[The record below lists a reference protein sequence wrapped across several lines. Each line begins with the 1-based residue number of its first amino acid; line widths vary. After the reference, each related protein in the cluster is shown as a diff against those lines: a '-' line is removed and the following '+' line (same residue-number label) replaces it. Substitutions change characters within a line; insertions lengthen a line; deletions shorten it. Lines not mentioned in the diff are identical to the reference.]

1 MREHAGGTRTCTVG
15 LRERVAAA
23 GRVVSDYGPWT
34 DVALPGLDLPPQG
47 WKIHVSARPVTLLAT
62 VERAL
67 PLLLRTPCRF
77 KFASTTEV
85 MRELNSHHNRP
96 GAVGKAVTV
105 YTRPE
110 DFTDLAEKLAAEL
123 VGMEGPGIPSDR
135 RLRPD
140 SPVYYRYAPFAGVY
154 GIDANGDFQLVLH
167 DVHGRERPGAADGRY
182 QAPDWLP
189 DPFTGQTPAP
199 PAATGGEREA
209 VLLGGR
215 FLVPGA
221 IAHTPVGGVY
231 RGADRESGAAV
242 VVKERRAHT
251 GEEAD
256 GSRDARHRLRG
267 EAAVLRRLDG
277 LAGVP
282 RVVDHFRHGADEF
295 LVTTDVG
302 PCDLRADVAQNGTYT
317 TGRRDLARLGRDLL
331 GLLDAVHARGV
342 LVRDLAPKNVVLAAD
357 GALSLVDFEIS
368 HLDGDQ
374 VHGWTPGYSSPAQE
388 RGEPACAEDDLYS
401 LGATL
406 LYAAT
411 GTDPAARSA
420 TAVPDDGRAR
430 TVLAALAD
438 GLPPCARAIPGLM
451 APDPAR
457 RRAAADLLRSGA
469 DHPPLRADPRYSV
482 TRGSLPALVAGAL
495 EQTRGVARDL
505 LAGRGG
511 SPGGR
516 PSPTNLYQ
524 GSAGVGLELL
534 RQGDAES
541 LGLARALAHWTT
553 GFLTLRDHRH
563 GLQDGEAGTA
573 VFLAAAARELDEP
586 VLAEAVRALA
596 RTAPESVT
604 GTDHSSGLAGIGLAQ
619 LQLWRLCADDTR
631 LDLARR
637 CAERLLASPLSEDLL
652 AGPPDPRDHE
662 EVTRRLGF
670 AHGVAGVAH
679 FLLCLDAAAGD
690 ADAGAEAAACLDV
703 LAALVPGL
711 DEAAGAPEARPMVA
725 SFCQGLAGIGGVLL
739 RAGAVGGEAR
749 YTEAAATAAARCRAH
764 APRMQ
769 VACQCCGLAGVG
781 EFLLDTAEF
790 TGRADPRD
798 AALDLAGL
806 VLVRSAGTPEAPVL
820 LDHTR
825 EPGGGWATG
834 AAGVLSFL
842 RRLDRG
848 GRRDWLGDEL
858 LDPRR

>member
-1 MREHAGGTRTCTVG
+1 MREYAGTRTCTVG
-15 LRERVAAA
+15 MRDRAVAA

-62 VERAL
+62 VDRVL

-77 KFASTTEV
+77 KFARTTEV

-96 GAVGKAVTV
+96 GAVGKGVTV
-105 YTRPE
+105 YTRPD
-110 DFTDLAEKLAAEL
+110 DFADLAEKLAAEL
-123 VGMEGPGIPSDR
+123 VGMEGPNIPSDR

-140 SPVYYRYAPFAGVY
+140 SPVHYRYAPFAGAY
-154 GIDANGDFQLVLH
+154 GIDGNGDFQLVLH
-167 DVHGRERPGAADGRY
+167 DGEGRERPGAADGRY

-189 DPFTGQTPAP
+189 DPFTGRPPAP
-199 PAATGGEREA
+199 AGGDPGP

-221 IAHTPVGGVY
+221 IAHTAVGGVY
-231 RGADRESGAAV
+231 RGTDRESGTGV
-242 VVKERRAHT
+242 VVKERRAYT

-267 EAAVLRRLDG
+267 EAAVLRRLEDV
-277 LAGVP
+277 AGVP

-302 PCDLRADVAQNGTYT
+302 PRDLRTDVAENGTYT
-317 TGRRDLARLGRDLL
+317 TAGRDLARLGRDLL
-331 GLLDAVHARGV
+331 GLLDAVHGRGV
-342 LVRDLAPKNVVLAAD
+342 LVRDLAPKNIVLAAD
-357 GALSLVDFEIS
+357 GTPFLVDFEIS
-368 HLDGDQ
+368 HLEGDQ

-388 RGEPACAEDDLYS
+388 LGEPACAEDDLYS

-406 LYAAT
+406 LYAVT
-411 GTDPAARSA
+411 GIDPAARSTA
-420 TAVPDDGRAR
+420 AVPDDGRAR
-430 TVLAALAD
+430 TALAALE
-438 GLPPCARAIPGLM
+438 GGVPPCARAVPGLM
-451 APDPAR
+451 SPDPAE

-469 DHPPLRADPRYSV
+469 DHPPLRADPRYTV
-482 TRGSLPALVAGAL
+482 TRASLPSLVANAL

-516 PSPTNLYQ
+516 PSPTNLYR
-524 GSAGVGLELL
+524 GSAGVGMELL
-534 RQGDAES
+534 RQGDPES

-553 GFLTLRDHRH
+553 GFLALRRQLP

-573 VFLAAAARELDEP
+573 LFLATAAQELDEP
-586 VLAEAVRALA
+586 VLFEAVRGLA

-619 LQLWRLCADDTR
+619 LQLWRLCGDDSR
-631 LDLARR
+631 LALARG
-637 CAERLLASPLSEDLL
+637 CAERLVVPSPAEGLRSS
-652 AGPPDPRDHE
+652 PPDPRDHD
-662 EVTRRLGF
+662 EVTTRLGF
-670 AHGVAGVAH
+670 SHGVAGVAH
-679 FLLCLDAAAGD
+679 FLLCLEAAAGD
-690 ADAGAEAAACLDV
+690 TDAGAEAAACLDV
-703 LAALVPGL
+703 LAGLVPGL
-711 DEAAGAPEARPMVA
+711 VAAAAAPEARPMVA
-725 SFCQGLAGIGGVLL
+725 SFCQGLTGIGGVLL
-739 RAGAVGGEAR
+739 RAGAVWDEPR
-749 YTEAAATAAARCRAH
+749 YTELAATAAARCRAH
-764 APRMQ
+764 APKMQ

-781 EFLLDTAEF
+781 EFLLDTADL
-790 TGRADPRD
+790 TGGSAPRD
-798 AALDLAGL
+798 AALDVAGL

-834 AAGVLSFL
+834 ASGVLSFL

-848 GRRDWLGDEL
+848 GPRDWLGDEL
-858 LDPRR
+858 LDARP